1 MHKFGMKAWG
11 YLQQASWEHTCSR
24 VAALA
29 QVALVVRPGNKPLAE
44 TALQQYRVIESMEDL
59 VSI

>member
-1 MHKFGMKAWG
+1 MGLPA
-11 YLQQASWEHTCSR
+11 ASQLGAHLFKSGC
-24 VAALA
+24 VA